1 MNEPEEKLFDE
12 KGSLLLFRKATE
24 DDIDLMLKLM
34 SSDKYEFITILRNI
48 IPDDKDLLKLLD
60 MMSGAKIVFPE
71 RKKIYKTLEKVF
83 IYNYVSSRG
92 FSQQSY
98 VIMAKQYKK
107 RVTQV
112 KAIVDTMVRF
122 LERSGESSL
131 EETDIEEDILDE
143 EQS

>member
-1 MNEPEEKLFDE
+1 MNETEEKLFDE

-34 SSDKYEFITILRNI
+34 SSERYEFITILRSM
-48 IPDDKDLLKLLD
+48 IPDDRDLLKLLD
-60 MMSGAKIVFPE
+60 MMSGAKVIFPE

-98 VIMAKQYKK
+98 VVMAKQYKK

-112 KAIVDTMVRF
+112 KAMVDTMVRF
-122 LERSGESSL
+122 LERNGEEVL
-131 EETDIEEDILDE
+131 DETDLEDSDN
-143 EQS
+143 S

>member
-1 MNEPEEKLFDE
+1 MNETEEKLFDE

-24 DDIDLMLKLM
+24 EDIDLMLKLM
-34 SSDKYEFITILRNI
+34 SSERYEFITILRDM
-48 IPDDKDLLKLLD
+48 IPDDRDLLKLLD
-60 MMSGAKIVFPE
+60 MMSGAKVVFPE

-98 VIMAKQYKK
+98 VVMAKQYKK

-112 KAIVDTMVRF
+112 KAMVDTMVRF
-122 LERSGESSL
+122 LKRNGEEVL
-131 EETDIEEDILDE
+131 DETDLEDSDN
-143 EQS
+143 S

>member
-1 MNEPEEKLFDE
+1 MAF
-12 KGSLLLFRKATE
+12 
-24 DDIDLMLKLM
+24 
-34 SSDKYEFITILRNI
+34 
-48 IPDDKDLLKLLD
+48 
-60 MMSGAKIVFPE
+60 MMQK
-71 RKKIYKTLEKVF
+71 LEKVF

-122 LERSGESSL
+122 LERNGENTL

-143 EQS
+143 E

>member
-1 MNEPEEKLFDE
+1 MNETEEKLFDE

-34 SSDKYEFITILRNI
+34 SSERYEFITILRSM
-48 IPDDKDLLKLLD
+48 IPDDRDLLKLLD
-60 MMSGAKIVFPE
+60 MMSGAKVIFPE

-98 VIMAKQYKK
+98 VVMAKQYKK

-112 KAIVDTMVRF
+112 KAMVDTMVRF
-122 LERSGESSL
+122 LERNGEEVL
-131 EETDIEEDILDE
+131 DETDLEDIDN
-143 EQS
+143 S

>member
-1 MNEPEEKLFDE
+1 MNETEEKLFDE

-24 DDIDLMLKLM
+24 EDIDLMLKLM
-34 SSDKYEFITILRNI
+34 SSERYEFITILRSM
-48 IPDDKDLLKLLD
+48 IPDDRDLLKLLD
-60 MMSGAKIVFPE
+60 MMSGAKVIFPE

-98 VIMAKQYKK
+98 VVMAKQYKK

-112 KAIVDTMVRF
+112 KAMVDTMVRF
-122 LERSGESSL
+122 LERNGEEVL
-131 EETDIEEDILDE
+131 DETDLEDIDN
-143 EQS
+143 S

>member
-1 MNEPEEKLFDE
+1 MNEQEEKLFDE
-12 KGSLLLFRKATE
+12 RGSLLLFRKATE

-34 SSDKYEFITILRNI
+34 SSERYEFITILRDM
-48 IPDDKDLLKLLD
+48 IPDDRDLLKLLD
-60 MMSGAKIVFPE
+60 MMSGAKVIFPE

-122 LERSGESSL
+122 LKRNEDDNL
-131 EETDIEEDILDE
+131 EEIDLEEDILNE
-143 EQS
+143 E

>member
-1 MNEPEEKLFDE
+1 MNETEERLFDE

-34 SSDKYEFITILRNI
+34 SSERYEFITVLRSM
-48 IPDDKDLLKLLD
+48 IPDDRDLLKLLD
-60 MMSGAKIVFPE
+60 MMSGAKVIFPE

-112 KAIVDTMVRF
+112 KAMVDTMVRF
-122 LERSGESSL
+122 LERNGESVL
-131 EETDIEEDILDE
+131 EETDFEEDE
-143 EQS
+143 ES